1 MTDHRQS
8 GPDIFFDALNL
19 TTDDESTNRESGAD
33 DPVETETTETEELEL
48 SLDDE
53 ESEEE
58 LSFHGEEDEEPCDN
72 SFIPCDN
79 DKTVCSRC
87 GFDLA
92 EHCIDK
98 EQP

>member
-1 MTDHRQS
+1 MI
-8 GPDIFFDALNL
+8 GE
-19 TTDDESTNRESGAD
+19 DEH
-33 DPVETETTETEELEL
+33 LEMEYEDRF
-48 SLDDE
+48 SYPDE

-58 LSFHGEEDEEPCDN
+58 LSFHGEVYEEPCDN

-98 EQP
+98 E